1 MQVFQKR
8 CHCEPVRRLAH
19 PRVASLAPHPT
30 LFLACHCEPVRRL
43 VWQSVPLPAGQFT
56 FWQSVSPSHR
66 PILQERS
73 EICFV
78 PDADFRVGAKHLR
91 CTLFAQTQAP
101 AQPLRSLGSSGLPLR
116 FCAAR
121 CLRKTKWLPNF
132 FAPLPPPL
140 AAVARRPLAALPC
153 GPRRFAPRNDS
164 AGRNP
169 VIKIRVLTKTDR
181 QNLFFGPS

>member
-1 MQVFQKR
+1 M
-8 CHCEPVRRLAH
+8 
-19 PRVASLAPHPT
+19 PRTQPSSLHVIAN
-30 LFLACHCEPVRRL
+30 
-43 VWQSVPLPAGQFT
+43 QSADWCGNPYPYLRGN
-56 FWQSVSPSHR
+56 SPSGNPFLLHR
-66 PILQERS
+66 PILRKYS
-73 EICFV
+73 KTCSLW
-78 PDADFRVGAKHLR
+78 DTDFRVGAKHLR

-101 AQPLRSLGSSGLPLR
+101 AQPLRSLGSAGLPLR

-169 VIKIRVLTKTDR
+169 VIKIRVLTQTDSHNKHL
-181 QNLFFGPS
+181 QLHLFVVHWNHKEVQL

>member
-1 MQVFQKR
+1 M
-8 CHCEPVRRLAH
+8 
-19 PRVASLAPHPT
+19 ASLAPHPA

-116 FCAAR
+116 LCAAR

-164 AGRNP
+164 VGQIP
-169 VIKIRVLTKTDR
+169 VTEICLLPKTDR
-181 QNLFFGPS
+181 HNWDLTV